1 MSTDRKTIAT
11 WKEHWQD
18 ELDAAYLYRVLESID
33 NDPVR
38 KNTFGRLAT
47 VEDRHT
53 EMWEEILSK
62 EGVAIPSKKPTA
74 RARLMG
80 WVARRISAD
89 LLVSAM
95 FREEGQEV
103 RAYLRLHRDSP
114 LGAAKDTALT
124 LAREAAEHAETLGEV
139 KGVEVAE
146 GEPWHR
152 TSSGGFLRNVIYG
165 FNDGLTANFGLV
177 AGVLGY
183 ASAAGQAHLVL
194 VSGVAGM
201 VADALSMGSSG
212 YLAAKSELEVYA
224 HEIALE
230 KDEIAM
236 MPDLEAEELAIIYE
250 MKGIEPERARKM
262 AADVMSSPEKAL
274 EEKVR
279 EELGIGE
286 AHATPFREA
295 WVTGLATAVGAL
307 IPVFPFIIF
316 KGTLAIVISFI
327 FSMSSHFGVG
337 AARSLFTGRGIFR
350 SGIDM
355 FVVGLGVAAIGYFV
369 GDLLVKVLK

>member
-18 ELDAAYLYRVLESID
+18 ELDAAYLYRVLVGID
-33 NDPVR
+33 NDPGR
-38 KNTFGRLAT
+38 RDTFGRLAK
-47 VEDRHT
+47 VEDRHV

-62 EGVAIPSKKPTA
+62 EGAKIPSKRPTA
-74 RARLMG
+74 RARLLG
-80 WVARRISAD
+80 WVARRVSPD

-95 FREEGQEV
+95 FREEGKEV

-114 LGAAKDTALT
+114 VGDAKDTALT

-139 KGVEVAE
+139 RGVGGE

-177 AGVLGY
+177 AGVLG
-183 ASAAGQAHLVL
+183 ATVAGQEHLVL

-250 MKGIEPERARKM
+250 MKGIEPEQARKM
-262 AADVMSSPEKAL
+262 AADVMASPERAL

-295 WVTGLATAVGAL
+295 WVTGLATAVGAF
-307 IPVFPFIIF
+307 IPVFPFIVF
-316 KGTLAIVISFI
+316 NGATAVAVSFI
-327 FSMSSHFGVG
+327 ISMASHFGVG

-355 FVVGLGVAAIGYFV
+355 FVVGLGVAVIGYFV
-369 GDLLVKVLK
+369 GERLVRIL